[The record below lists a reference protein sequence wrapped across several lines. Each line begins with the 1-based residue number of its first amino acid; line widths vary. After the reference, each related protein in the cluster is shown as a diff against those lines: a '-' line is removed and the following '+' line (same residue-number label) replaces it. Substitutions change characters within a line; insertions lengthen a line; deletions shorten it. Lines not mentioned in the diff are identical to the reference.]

1 MIVCHLTAPN
11 TNPSSWATT
20 LIHSAIKPSTSRL
33 GIAFTTIT
41 SIATI
46 PSSIRRKATTM
57 SHHAPTSRPKPPPP
71 GEEEASSVLKLGEFQ
86 DVDTLTLSEASLVIN
101 ALLAKRKKD
110 RKDRN
115 ETEILNKTLDYLD
128 AFARIKGKENVE
140 AAERLLSARKELT
153 KFERAQIGMFLR
165 WR

>member
-1 MIVCHLTAPN
+1 
-11 TNPSSWATT
+11 
-20 LIHSAIKPSTSRL
+20 
-33 GIAFTTIT
+33 
-41 SIATI
+41 
-46 PSSIRRKATTM
+46 M

-71 GEEEASSVLKLGEFQ
+71 GEEEASTVLKLGEFQ

-153 KFERAQIGMFLR
+153 KFERAQIGRGFFCLYVVRLGWVADKRM
-165 WR
+165 

>member
-1 MIVCHLTAPN
+1 
-11 TNPSSWATT
+11 
-20 LIHSAIKPSTSRL
+20 
-33 GIAFTTIT
+33 
-41 SIATI
+41 
-46 PSSIRRKATTM
+46 M

-71 GEEEASSVLKLGEFQ
+71 IEEEAGTVLRLGEFQ

-153 KFERAQIGMFLR
+153 KFERAQIGSLCCETADEAKTLIPSLTDKISDDDLQTLLDELYKLMTN
-165 WR
+165 

>member
-1 MIVCHLTAPN
+1 
-11 TNPSSWATT
+11 
-20 LIHSAIKPSTSRL
+20 
-33 GIAFTTIT
+33 
-41 SIATI
+41 
-46 PSSIRRKATTM
+46 M

-71 GEEEASSVLKLGEFQ
+71 EEEEAGTVLKLGEFQ

-153 KFERAQIGMFLR
+153 KFERAQIGRLCLR
-165 WR
+165 WQFGVVDGSGLLTRRI